1 MGAMKLFMRWMSHQK
16 GLDPKCTTTLLTKQ
30 SNIQTSVQDMQN
42 MFHKQVSF
50 HHQLCRASI
59 FLSQWNIVTRKF
71 HAIQNFQTPP
81 TTLSEGIFS
90 ASMVSVNAF
99 QEIYTSKGQPTN
111 GSLRNYL
118 KPYSRH
124 WFPQRTISA
133 PYLLPISKT
142 PVLVAVEPR

>member
-1 MGAMKLFMRWMSHQK
+1 MRGSQQISATQAEDLKAVRGSQQISATQAEDLRWSAAQNHCVAMYLPQ
-16 GLDPKCTTTLLTKQ
+16 PLLE
-30 SNIQTSVQDMQN
+30 M
-42 MFHKQVSF
+42 
-50 HHQLCRASI
+50 
-59 FLSQWNIVTRKF
+59 RKF